1 MKSSRSNKRFRKSN
15 KTNKKNKQKR
25 SSSKQ
30 KRSSSKQKRSSSK
43 QKRSSSKQKR
53 ISGSKRNKMQK
64 QKGGN
69 CGCGSTMHGGNLQAS
84 PYYYPLNDHAND
96 PLAPASIIDSRQLP
110 DMKGGMNGTQ
120 LFSAATDPFF
130 NTDSLK
136 NPVLSFGTS
145 AGAVSQNTL
154 LTESPSLENTNLTQ
168 ANFSNTQK
176 YLA

>member
-30 KRSSSKQKRSSSK
+30 KRSSSKQKRT
-43 QKRSSSKQKR
+43 
-53 ISGSKRNKMQK
+53 SGSKRNKMQK

-69 CGCGSTMHGGNLQAS
+69 CGCGNTMHGGNLQPS
-84 PYYYPLNDHAND
+84 QYYYPLNDHAND
-96 PLAPASIIDSRQLP
+96 PLAPANVIDSRQL
-110 DMKGGMNGTQ
+110 GGMNGTQ
-120 LFSAATDPFF
+120 LFSSAADPFF

-136 NPVLSFGTS
+136 NPMISIGTL
-145 AGAVSQNTL
+145 AGAVSQNNI
-154 LTESPSLENTNLTQ
+154 LTESPRLENTNLTQ

>member
-1 MKSSRSNKRFRKSN
+1 MKSSRSRSNKRFRKSN
-15 KTNKKNKQKR
+15 KRNKNTR
-25 SSSKQ
+25 N
-30 KRSSSKQKRSSSK
+30 
-43 QKRSSSKQKR
+43 
-53 ISGSKRNKMQK
+53 KRNKHSRNRRNRMRK

-69 CGCGSTMHGGNLQAS
+69 CGCGNAMHGGNLQSS

-96 PLAPASIIDSRQLP
+96 PLAPANIIDSRQLP
-110 DMKGGMNGTQ
+110 NMTGGMNGTQ
-120 LFSAATDPFF
+120 LFSSMTDPFF

-136 NPVLSFGTS
+136 NPVLAFGTS

-154 LTESPSLENTNLTQ
+154 LTESPSLENTNIAQ

>member
-1 MKSSRSNKRFRKSN
+1 MKNSRSNKRFRKSNKTN

-30 KRSSSKQKRSSSK
+30 KRSSSKQKRT
-43 QKRSSSKQKR
+43 
-53 ISGSKRNKMQK
+53 SGSKRNKIQK

>member
-1 MKSSRSNKRFRKSN
+1 MKNSRSNKRFRKSNKTN

-30 KRSSSKQKRSSSK
+30 KRSSSKQKRS
-43 QKRSSSKQKR
+43 
-53 ISGSKRNKMQK
+53 SGSKRNKMQK

-69 CGCGSTMHGGNLQAS
+69 CGCGSTMHGGNLQSS

>member
-1 MKSSRSNKRFRKSN
+1 MKNSRSNKRFRKSN

-30 KRSSSKQKRSSSK
+30 KRSSSKQKRSS
-43 QKRSSSKQKR
+43 
-53 ISGSKRNKMQK
+53 GNKRNKHSQNM

-69 CGCGSTMHGGNLQAS
+69 CGCGSTMHGGNLQPS
-84 PYYYPLNDHAND
+84 PYYYALNDHAND
-96 PLAPASIIDSRQLP
+96 PLAPASIIHSRQLP

-145 AGAVSQNTL
+145 AGAVSQNNI
-154 LTESPSLENTNLTQ
+154 LTQSPSLENTNLTQ

>member
-1 MKSSRSNKRFRKSN
+1 MKNSRSNKRFRKSN
-15 KTNKKNKQKR
+15 KKMNSRN
-25 SSSKQ
+25 
-30 KRSSSKQKRSSSK
+30 
-43 QKRSSSKQKR
+43 
-53 ISGSKRNKMQK
+53 KRNKHSQNK
-64 QKGGN
+64 RNKHSRNKRNKHSRNIQKGGN
-69 CGCGSTMHGGNLQAS
+69 CGCGSTMHGGNLQSS

-96 PLAPASIIDSRQLP
+96 PLAPSTIISSRQLP

-120 LFSAATDPFF
+120 LFSTVSDPFF

-145 AGAVSQNTL
+145 AGAVSQNNI
-154 LTESPSLENTNLTQ
+154 LTQSPSLENTNLTQ

>member
-1 MKSSRSNKRFRKSN
+1 MKNSRSNKRFRKSN

-30 KRSSSKQKRSSSK
+30 KRSSSKQKRT
-43 QKRSSSKQKR
+43 
-53 ISGSKRNKMQK
+53 SGSKRNKMQK

-69 CGCGSTMHGGNLQAS
+69 CGCGSTMHGGNLQSS

-96 PLAPASIIDSRQLP
+96 PLAPSTIIASRQLP

-120 LFSAATDPFF
+120 LFSTAADPFF

-145 AGAVSQNTL
+145 AGAVSQNNI
-154 LTESPSLENTNLTQ
+154 LTQSPSLENTNVAQ

>member
-30 KRSSSKQKRSSSK
+30 KRSS
-43 QKRSSSKQKR
+43 
-53 ISGSKRNKMQK
+53 GSKRNKMQK

-69 CGCGSTMHGGNLQAS
+69 CGCGNTMHGGNLQPS
-84 PYYYPLNDHAND
+84 QYYYPLNDHAND
-96 PLAPASIIDSRQLP
+96 PLAPANVIDSRQL
-110 DMKGGMNGTQ
+110 GGMNGTQ
-120 LFSAATDPFF
+120 LFSSATDPFF

-136 NPVLSFGTS
+136 NPVLSIGTL
-145 AGAVSQNTL
+145 AGAVSQNNI

>member
-1 MKSSRSNKRFRKSN
+1 MKNSRSNKRFRKSN

-30 KRSSSKQKRSSSK
+30 KRSSSKQKRT
-43 QKRSSSKQKR
+43 
-53 ISGSKRNKMQK
+53 SGSKRNKIQK

-69 CGCGSTMHGGNLQAS
+69 CGCGSTMHGGNLQSS

-120 LFSAATDPFF
+120 LFSTASDPFF

-145 AGAVSQNTL
+145 AGAVSQNNI
-154 LTESPSLENTNLTQ
+154 LTQSPSLENTNLTQ

>member
-1 MKSSRSNKRFRKSN
+1 MKNSRSNKRFRKSI

-30 KRSSSKQKRSSSK
+30 KRT
-43 QKRSSSKQKR
+43 
-53 ISGSKRNKMQK
+53 SGSKRNKMQK

-69 CGCGSTMHGGNLQAS
+69 CGCGSTMHGGNLQPS
-84 PYYYPLNDHAND
+84 PYYYALNDHAND
-96 PLAPASIIDSRQLP
+96 PLAPASIIHSRQLP

-120 LFSAATDPFF
+120 LFSTVSDPFF

-145 AGAVSQNTL
+145 AGAVSQNNI
-154 LTESPSLENTNLTQ
+154 LTQSPSLENTNLTQ